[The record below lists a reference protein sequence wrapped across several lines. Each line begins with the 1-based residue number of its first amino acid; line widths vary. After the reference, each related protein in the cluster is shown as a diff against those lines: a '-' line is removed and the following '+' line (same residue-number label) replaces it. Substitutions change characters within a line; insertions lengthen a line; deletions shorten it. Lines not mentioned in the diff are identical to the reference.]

1 MSVIDIT
8 GMPVEQVEAIAKM
21 AFGDDVGWHIG
32 PFLLSVIFDG
42 ILLGVISQQYMTWWT
57 YSRLTER
64 KINVYVTHFLVTA
77 AVAYTACEISYALHN
92 FVYNFGKF
100 RVFLEIRYPQVFPIL
115 GWITSAPIQLFYTER
130 TFRLNGNNWLLCILL
145 MGLILGTFGMTVWVL
160 VFCQTLSS
168 ELQALL
174 IVRQV
179 QAWQCLTLATD
190 SIITISIAWGLYR
203 SRTGWSKTDALV
215 KRLMIITLETQL
227 GPTIL
232 MLAFVIEF
240 AISPPTTLGIFFEQ
254 LIPKFYLVGFLATL
268 NSRYN
273 LRRDSQPELN
283 AQCSPKTETRLN
295 TYLLGSGQ
303 MQQATVNIETGTY
316 FETHHMQKS
325 QIGLNRLPLQDNSQ
339 SGNQEDLDEKFIWSN
354 TQSTHS
360 LHDVAELM

>member
-32 PFLLSVIFDG
+32 PFLL
-42 ILLGVISQQYMTWWT
+42 SQQYMTWWT

-232 MLAFVIEF
+232 
-240 AISPPTTLGIFFEQ
+240 
-254 LIPKFYLVGFLATL
+254 
-268 NSRYN
+268 
-273 LRRDSQPELN
+273 
-283 AQCSPKTETRLN
+283 PKTETRLN